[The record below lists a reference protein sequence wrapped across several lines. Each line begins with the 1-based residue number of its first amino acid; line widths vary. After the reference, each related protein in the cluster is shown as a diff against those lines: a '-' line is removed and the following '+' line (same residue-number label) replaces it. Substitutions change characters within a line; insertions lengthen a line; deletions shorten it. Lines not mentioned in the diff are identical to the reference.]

1 MAEQNILTGDLAVL
15 DQIIGDLKEHRK
27 NIEQLEKL
35 NEIAKDL
42 TKNIEND
49 ERELKEE
56 IDGRIKESTA
66 SICEGYD
73 KAIDSEKSKLKDI
86 QSQRD
91 KAKMAGV
98 KERIANETKELRN
111 QNEEF
116 EKQIKDAF
124 KMEKVPMYCSRR
136 FYRIMIQTRG
146 FADSAVYT
154 LILLVLFLGIPAL
167 ISFVPGIQMWMLIV
181 YYFAVSMII
190 ILPTKIVTD
199 KTVGR
204 HGAIINAARE
214 TKDKIIANR
223 KKIKKIEKRI
233 HSDKNLA
240 TGGKCNSI
248 VIENDGEYK
257 EVEYVPKT
265 LAELSR
271 DEIRERIKAA
281 GVVGMGGAG
290 FPTNVKLTPKNP
302 DEIDYIIVN
311 GAECE
316 PYLTSDYRRLIE
328 ESDKVVMGL
337 KVALA
342 LFDHAK
348 GIIGIEDNK
357 PDAIKIMQ
365 EKTANEPNIEVK
377 VLKTKY
383 PQGGERCLIYATT
396 GRSINSS
403 MLPADAGCIVHN
415 VDTIYSIYMA
425 VIEGKPLTKR
435 IVTVTGDGV
444 KNPGNFYVWLGMNY
458 RQLVDAAGGLNGEP
472 EKFISGGPMMGFAM
486 YSLDVPVVKG
496 SSSLL
501 VMQKDIVSHISS
513 SACIRCGRCGEGC
526 PSHLLPAKLAGF
538 ASRNDETG
546 FTKFDG
552 MECVECGSC
561 SYVCPAKRPLTQQIK
576 AMRRTI
582 MANRRKK

>member
-27 NIEQLEKL
+27 NKEQLEKL

-167 ISFVPGIQMWMLIV
+167 ISFVPSIQMWMLIV
-181 YYFAVSMII
+181 YYFVVSMII

-204 HGAIINAARE
+204 HGATINAARE
-214 TKDKIIANR
+214 TKLLQT
-223 KKIKKIEKRI
+223 EKRLRKLKKEYI
-233 HSDKNLA
+233 LTRMK
-240 TGGKCNSI
+240 KCMVLRIMILRSTKYMI
-248 VIENDGEYK
+248 AWKRLKVRK
-257 EVEYVPKT
+257 PVLCRSLKT
-265 LAELSR
+265 LQSR
-271 DEIRERIKAA
+271 
-281 GVVGMGGAG
+281 
-290 FPTNVKLTPKNP
+290 T
-302 DEIDYIIVN
+302 
-311 GAECE
+311 
-316 PYLTSDYRRLIE
+316 
-328 ESDKVVMGL
+328 
-337 KVALA
+337 
-342 LFDHAK
+342 
-348 GIIGIEDNK
+348 
-357 PDAIKIMQ
+357 
-365 EKTANEPNIEVK
+365 
-377 VLKTKY
+377 
-383 PQGGERCLIYATT
+383 
-396 GRSINSS
+396 
-403 MLPADAGCIVHN
+403 
-415 VDTIYSIYMA
+415 
-425 VIEGKPLTKR
+425 
-435 IVTVTGDGV
+435 
-444 KNPGNFYVWLGMNY
+444 
-458 RQLVDAAGGLNGEP
+458 
-472 EKFISGGPMMGFAM
+472 
-486 YSLDVPVVKG
+486 
-496 SSSLL
+496 
-501 VMQKDIVSHISS
+501 
-513 SACIRCGRCGEGC
+513 
-526 PSHLLPAKLAGF
+526 
-538 ASRNDETG
+538 
-546 FTKFDG
+546 
-552 MECVECGSC
+552 
-561 SYVCPAKRPLTQQIK
+561 
-576 AMRRTI
+576 
-582 MANRRKK
+582 

>member
-27 NIEQLEKL
+27 NKEQLEKL

-167 ISFVPGIQMWMLIV
+167 ISFVPSIQMWMLIV
-181 YYFAVSMII
+181 YYFVVSMII

-204 HGAIINAARE
+204 HGATINAARE
-214 TKDKIIANR
+214 TKDEIIANR

-233 HSDKNLA
+233 HSDKNEEMYGLEDYDF
-240 TGGKCNSI
+240 I
-248 VIENDGEYK
+248 
-257 EVEYVPKT
+257 
-265 LAELSR
+265 
-271 DEIRERIKAA
+271 A
-281 GVVGMGGAG
+281 G
-290 FPTNVKLTPKNP
+290 
-302 DEIDYIIVN
+302 
-311 GAECE
+311 
-316 PYLTSDYRRLIE
+316 RLNFHW
-328 ESDKVVMGL
+328 L
-337 KVALA
+337 
-342 LFDHAK
+342 
-348 GIIGIEDNK
+348 
-357 PDAIKIMQ
+357 
-365 EKTANEPNIEVK
+365 
-377 VLKTKY
+377 
-383 PQGGERCLIYATT
+383 
-396 GRSINSS
+396 S
-403 MLPADAGCIVHN
+403 MLQ
-415 VDTIYSIYMA
+415 
-425 VIEGKPLTKR
+425 E
-435 IVTVTGDGV
+435 
-444 KNPGNFYVWLGMNY
+444 
-458 RQLVDAAGGLNGEP
+458 
-472 EKFISGGPMMGFAM
+472 
-486 YSLDVPVVKG
+486 
-496 SSSLL
+496 LL
-501 VMQKDIVSHISS
+501 
-513 SACIRCGRCGEGC
+513 C
-526 PSHLLPAKLAGF
+526 
-538 ASRNDETG
+538 
-546 FTKFDG
+546 
-552 MECVECGSC
+552 
-561 SYVCPAKRPLTQQIK
+561 
-576 AMRRTI
+576 
-582 MANRRKK
+582 

>member
-233 HSDKNLA
+233 HSDRNEEMYGLEDYDFKINEIHDSME
-240 TGGKCNSI
+240 K
-248 VIENDGEYK
+248 IEGEK
-257 EVEYVPKT
+257 ACALQEFENTAKPDIIAEIESRSKGHIDEMK
-265 LAELSR
+265 AELLTKQ
-271 DEIRERIKAA
+271 DECSKLEALVKEQRIYISSNYETYLGKEFMNTEKLEELRAIMKSQAA
-281 GVVGMGGAG
+281 
-290 FPTNVKLTPKNP
+290 
-302 DEIDYIIVN
+302 
-311 GAECE
+311 
-316 PYLTSDYRRLIE
+316 
-328 ESDKVVMGL
+328 
-337 KVALA
+337 
-342 LFDHAK
+342 
-348 GIIGIEDNK
+348 
-357 PDAIKIMQ
+357 
-365 EKTANEPNIEVK
+365 
-377 VLKTKY
+377 
-383 PQGGERCLIYATT
+383 
-396 GRSINSS
+396 
-403 MLPADAGCIVHN
+403 
-415 VDTIYSIYMA
+415 DTIGRAMA
-425 VIEGKPLTKR
+425 VSKDKR
-435 IVTVTGDGV
+435 
-444 KNPGNFYVWLGMNY
+444 
-458 RQLVDAAGGLNGEP
+458 
-472 EKFISGGPMMGFAM
+472 
-486 YSLDVPVVKG
+486 
-496 SSSLL
+496 
-501 VMQKDIVSHISS
+501 
-513 SACIRCGRCGEGC
+513 
-526 PSHLLPAKLAGF
+526 
-538 ASRNDETG
+538 
-546 FTKFDG
+546 
-552 MECVECGSC
+552 
-561 SYVCPAKRPLTQQIK
+561 
-576 AMRRTI
+576 
-582 MANRRKK
+582 